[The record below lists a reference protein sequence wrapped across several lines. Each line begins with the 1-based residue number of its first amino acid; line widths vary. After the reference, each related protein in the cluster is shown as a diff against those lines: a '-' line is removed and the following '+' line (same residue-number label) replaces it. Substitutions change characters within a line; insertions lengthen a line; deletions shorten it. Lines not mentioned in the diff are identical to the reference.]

1 MIWVPKKDTT
11 TTYILPK
18 IERKN
23 IMEITYTK
31 CGDYLLPNL
40 ILKPRKQENLNKYG
54 LMRLDYLK
62 KNKSALYQ
70 QLLMQDKLYDHLF
83 SVSIEAKEKVNYLIN
98 KMVKSDDSITE
109 ELKAT
114 NQILWVQK
122 MNNCKN
128 IAEEI
133 VLKELIYG
141 DTIW

>member
-1 MIWVPKKDTT
+1 
-11 TTYILPK
+11 
-18 IERKN
+18 
-23 IMEITYTK
+23 MEITYTK

-70 QLLMQDKLYDHLF
+70 QLLIQDKLYDHLF
-83 SVSIEAKEKVNYLIN
+83 SVSVEAEDKVNYLIN
-98 KMVKSDDSITE
+98 EMVKLDDSINKN
-109 ELKAT
+109 LKVT
-114 NQILWVQK
+114 NQMLWIQK

-128 IAEEI
+128 TAEEI

-141 DTIW
+141 DTI

>member
-1 MIWVPKKDTT
+1 
-11 TTYILPK
+11 
-18 IERKN
+18 
-23 IMEITYTK
+23 MEITYTK

-54 LMRLDYLK
+54 LMRLNYLK

-83 SVSIEAKEKVNYLIN
+83 SVSIEAEEKVYYLIN
-98 KMVKSDDSITE
+98 ELIKLDDYING
-109 ELKAT
+109 ELKST
-114 NQILWVQK
+114 NQMLWVQK

-128 IAEEI
+128 VAEEI

-141 DTIW
+141 DSI

>member
-1 MIWVPKKDTT
+1 
-11 TTYILPK
+11 
-18 IERKN
+18 
-23 IMEITYTK
+23 MEITYTK

-40 ILKPRKQENLNKYG
+40 ILKPRKQQNLNKYG

-62 KNKSALYQ
+62 KNNPSLYQ
-70 QLLMQDKLYDHLF
+70 QLLMQDRLSDHLF
-83 SVSIEAKEKVNYLIN
+83 SVSIEAEEKVNYLIN
-98 KMVKSDDSITE
+98 KMVKSDDYITE

-141 DTIW
+141 DTI